1 MPKTLLETKA
11 MAPTVLEN
19 PPAKQIHL
27 IVETGTGP
35 RPHATA
41 LLKELPPAEAA
52 IETDFSVALI
62 EANRMPSGSRVW
74 RLATS
79 ILLHTIALGAPLLL
93 GLWFTDTLDLRSYT
107 MTLLAA
113 PPPPPPPPPPAA
125 APAMK
130 AAKIPRRV
138 FSAGGKLLAPTAI
151 PKQIATLHE
160 EPLPPEAGV
169 VGGVPG
175 GVPGGQLG
183 GVIGGIIGGIPSTA
197 AKGNIPPPP
206 ESTKRIIRVGG
217 RVKPPREIVKT
228 APVYPVL
235 ARQARIQ
242 GEVVVDAV
250 IDTEGKVIDVSVVS
264 GHPLLIEAAINCV
277 RQWKYEPTYL
287 NDEPIA
293 VQLIVKVS
301 FELR

>member
-1 MPKTLLETKA
+1 MAPTLLET
-11 MAPTVLEN
+11 

-27 IVETGTGP
+27 IVETGKCPGP
-35 RPHATA
+35 NGPARLRKLTA
-41 LLKELPPAEAA
+41 AEAA
-52 IETDFSVALI
+52 VGTDFSVALI

-79 ILLHTIALGAPLLL
+79 ILLHTIVLGVPLLL
-93 GLWFTDTLDLRSYT
+93 GLWFTDTLDLRAYT

-113 PPPPPPPPPPAA
+113 PPPPPAPPPPAA
-125 APAMK
+125 TPAMK

-151 PKQIATLHE
+151 PKQIAAIHE
-160 EPLPPEAGV
+160 EPLPPEANLAGIA
-169 VGGVPG
+169 GGVPG

-183 GVIGGIIGGIPSTA
+183 GVIGGIIGGMPSTMSKAIAPQQA
-197 AKGNIPPPP
+197 APKKP
-206 ESTKRIIRVGG
+206 IRVGG
-217 RVKPPREIVKT
+217 RVKPPRQIVKT
-228 APVYPVL
+228 APAYPVL
-235 ARQARIQ
+235 ARQARVQ
-242 GEVVVDAV
+242 GEVVLDAV
-250 IDTEGKVIDVSVVS
+250 IDTEGKVINVTVVS

-287 NDEPIA
+287 NEEPIA

>member
-1 MPKTLLETKA
+1 MTPTL
-11 MAPTVLEN
+11 LEN

-27 IVETGTGP
+27 IVETGKGP
-35 RPHATA
+35 GPNGPARLRKLTA
-41 LLKELPPAEAA
+41 AEAA
-52 IETDFSVALI
+52 VGTDFSVALI

-79 ILLHTIALGAPLLL
+79 ILLHTIALGVPLLL
-93 GLWFTDTLDLRSYT
+93 GLWFTDTLDLRAYT

-113 PPPPPPPPPPAA
+113 PPPPPAPPPPAA

-151 PKQIATLHE
+151 PKQIAAIHE
-160 EPLPPEAGV
+160 EPLPPEANLAGIA
-169 VGGVPG
+169 GGVPG

-183 GVIGGIIGGIPSTA
+183 GVIGGIIGGMPSTMSKAIAPQQA
-197 AKGNIPPPP
+197 APKKP
-206 ESTKRIIRVGG
+206 IRVGG
-217 RVKPPREIVKT
+217 RVKPPRQIVKT
-228 APVYPVL
+228 APAYPVL
-235 ARQARIQ
+235 ARQARVQ
-242 GEVVVDAV
+242 GEVVLDAV
-250 IDTEGKVIDVSVVS
+250 IDTEGKVINVSVVS

-287 NDEPIA
+287 NEEPIA